1 MVMPVT
7 IYISFADIYIVSG
20 VSKTSRTKGTA
31 YVDIMSTII
40 HGVKAILAFI
50 NELPTLFMFL

>member
-20 VSKTSRTKGTA
+20 VSKTSRTKGIA